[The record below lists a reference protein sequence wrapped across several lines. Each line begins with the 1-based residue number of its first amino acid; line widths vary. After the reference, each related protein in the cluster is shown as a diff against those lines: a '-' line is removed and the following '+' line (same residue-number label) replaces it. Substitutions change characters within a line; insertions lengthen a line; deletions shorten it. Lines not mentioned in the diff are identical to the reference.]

1 MREMAFSQQF
11 DCGFSF
17 YTRCISGA
25 IADFIFAFLSCVLVC
40 ESSGKP
46 LLRSQ
51 HNGPKMRSI

>member
-1 MREMAFSQQF
+1 MSEMAFSRQF

-17 YTRCISGA
+17 YTRCISSA
-25 IADFIFAFLSCVLVC
+25 IADFVFAFLAGVLVC

-51 HNGPKMRSI
+51 HNRSKMRSI